1 MTSSSSDLDP
11 KIRFVVLY
19 QDAQMKSTRIRKILN
34 VPLRTIQAWIQKI
47 ENVDILNPQRNNFS
61 KQVDEE
67 TKMNIETEM
76 KTSSR
81 V

>member
-1 MTSSSSDLDP
+1 MTSSSDLDP